1 MKKYLVLAIL
11 VLIIDMNPVFSQNCT
26 EKKVYAEKCKPPIDN
41 EFVDAGKS
49 MNFPLLK
56 GKTQKMVITLQG
68 NRQYYLSV
76 CSEKGDKLILK
87 IKNGSNPDEII
98 FDNSSYDDLQSIEF
112 SLLSTNKLIF
122 EITLPAGTGKGVDT
136 NATCVGMLLYY
147 KNL

>member
-11 VLIIDMNPVFSQNCT
+11 AIIIDIGTVFSQNCT
-26 EKKVYAEKCKPPIDN
+26 EKKVYVEKCNPPNDN

-49 MNFPLLK
+49 MSFPLFK

-76 CSEKGDKLILK
+76 CSEKGDKLVLK
-87 IKNGSNPDEII
+87 IKNGSNPEEII
-98 FDNSSYDDLQSIEF
+98 FDNSSFDDLQSIEF

-122 EITLPAGTGKGVDT
+122 EITLPEGSGKGVDT

-147 KNL
+147 KNI